1 MRNNDVYLVV
11 TVGLHNCPHWISPI
25 HGKFNK
31 NNYGLRL
38 LQVGNAT
45 IVQAL
50 QVGERREGRE
60 ALHCALWL
68 RVRGRWARL

>member
-1 MRNNDVYLVV
+1 MPPNGN
-11 TVGLHNCPHWISPI
+11 SPV

-45 IVQAL
+45 MVQAL
-50 QVGERREGRE
+50 QVGERTEGWE
-60 ALHCALWL
+60 ALPCALWL